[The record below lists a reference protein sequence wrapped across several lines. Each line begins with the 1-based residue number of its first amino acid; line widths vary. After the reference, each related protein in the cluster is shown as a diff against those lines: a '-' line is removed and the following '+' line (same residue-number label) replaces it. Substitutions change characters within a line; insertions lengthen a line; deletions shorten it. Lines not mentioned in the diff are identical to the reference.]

1 MKKKYGIIG
10 KPLSHS
16 LSPTLHNY
24 WFKKYNLDA
33 EYLLLEIKEAEIEK
47 ILNKVRSKEI
57 NGINVTLPY
66 KQKVIPFLDELGENS
81 SETKSVNTIWLQ
93 EKNKALKGDNTDVFG
108 LLAGYFKEIIGVK
121 NLNTK
126 VLILGAGG
134 VAPSVI
140 YALQKSLV
148 NNIYLSNRTQSKS
161 IFLKK
166 KFKNIKI
173 LEWKEVKKSV
183 ENFDIIINATSL
195 GLKGGDNFDFSFNNC
210 KASMIYIDT
219 IYNPLKTKMIEELNN
234 QEIKTFNG
242 LDMFLYQGQKSFY
255 LWHEI
260 NPEINDEL
268 INLLKKKIK

>member
-148 NNIYLSNRTQSKS
+148 NNIYLSIS
-161 IFLKK
+161 
-166 KFKNIKI
+166 FK
-173 LEWKEVKKSV
+173 
-183 ENFDIIINATSL
+183 DSL
-195 GLKGGDNFDFSFNNC
+195 PGR
-210 KASMIYIDT
+210 
-219 IYNPLKTKMIEELNN
+219 
-234 QEIKTFNG
+234 
-242 LDMFLYQGQKSFY
+242 
-255 LWHEI
+255 
-260 NPEINDEL
+260 
-268 INLLKKKIK
+268 